1 MVIRNAN
8 LILKNMTKIE
18 ETIRKIQRRK
28 EEVTKNKSAKI
39 KKGRL
44 KKAA

>member
-18 ETIRKIQRRK
+18 ETIMKIQRRK
-28 EEVTKNKSAKI
+28 EEVYK
-39 KKGRL
+39 
-44 KKAA
+44 